1 MNLSLEEKL
10 AQPKLQIPCDE
21 SISRER
27 KPCEIGGDFH
37 GMDEVAGAR
46 RKEEVVQLW
55 CLEELSNA
63 IRPTLREGD
72 QKKPLRETLT

>member
-1 MNLSLEEKL
+1 
-10 AQPKLQIPCDE
+10 
-21 SISRER
+21 
-27 KPCEIGGDFH
+27 
-37 GMDEVAGAR
+37 MDEVAGAR

-72 QKKPLRETLT
+72 